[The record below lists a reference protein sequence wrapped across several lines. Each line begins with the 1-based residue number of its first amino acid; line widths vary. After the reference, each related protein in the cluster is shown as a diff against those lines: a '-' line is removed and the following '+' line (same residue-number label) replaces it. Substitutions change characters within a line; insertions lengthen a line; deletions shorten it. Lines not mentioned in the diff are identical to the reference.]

1 MFVVCR
7 DVKAGNI
14 LLGEDGSVQ
23 LAGMYLA
30 KEIMHYLGVHM
41 CAFVMYI
48 HNWVDF
54 LFRGMSAF
62 VIYVCII
69 GLTFCCVLGL
79 LEIKVM
85 G

>member
-1 MFVVCR
+1 MIVVYR

-30 KEIMHYLGVHM
+30 KEIMHCLGVCVHLSYVYMHM
-41 CAFVMYI
+41 

-54 LFRGMSAF
+54 LLCSGIVRD
-62 VIYVCII
+62 
-69 GLTFCCVLGL
+69 
-79 LEIKVM
+79 
-85 G
+85 